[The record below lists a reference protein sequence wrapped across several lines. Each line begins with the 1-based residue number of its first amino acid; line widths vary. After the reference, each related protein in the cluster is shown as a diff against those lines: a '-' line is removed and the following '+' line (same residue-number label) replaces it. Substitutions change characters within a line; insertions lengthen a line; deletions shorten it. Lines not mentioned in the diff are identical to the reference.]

1 MESTSKI
8 ETSDRL
14 SLTLCLAII
23 FHIMVILGVGLES
36 TPDANLYNQILNIS
50 LVPID
55 QKTKNETAKIL
66 AQANVKTLNT
76 LPNKGVSHSTET
88 LLGRQPL
95 PRPQEAKKHSPIRE
109 TDSNWQSLQKPFAEL
124 EETIQQ
130 NRKKEL
136 ELAEPRRL
144 PTATQLLTR
153 SFALAALNTDLQQR
167 LGERAGRPR
176 RKYVSANTKEYRYAA
191 YMEAWRAKVERFGN
205 LNYPEKA
212 RKKELSGA
220 LLLDVAI
227 KSDGSVHEILVR
239 RSSGHKELDEAAK
252 HIVEMAAPFSPF
264 PNKILEEVDILHIT
278 RTWKFLNNKGFG
290 AP

>member
-1 MESTSKI
+1 MESSSII

-23 FHIMVILGVGLES
+23 FHVMVVLGVGFKD
-36 TPDANLYNQILNIS
+36 TPEQQIYNRILNIS

-55 QKTKNETAKIL
+55 QPTRNETAKIL
-66 AQANVKTLNT
+66 AQTSVKNLDTQPDKGDSLSAERLLDRQFLSQSQEVEKR
-76 LPNKGVSHSTET
+76 LPIS
-88 LLGRQPL
+88 
-95 PRPQEAKKHSPIRE
+95 E
-109 TDSNWQSLQKPFAEL
+109 TDSITKSLRKPVAEL
-124 EETIQQ
+124 NETAQQ
-130 NRKKEL
+130 NRKEEL
-136 ELAEPRRL
+136 ELTTPRRL

-167 LGERAGRPR
+167 LGEKANRPR
-176 RKYVSANTKEYRYAA
+176 RKYISANTKEYRYAA
-191 YMEAWRAKVERFGN
+191 YMEAWRAKVERVGN

-212 RKKELSGA
+212 RRKALSGA

-252 HIVEMAAPFSPF
+252 RIVEMAAPFSPF
-264 PNKILEEVDILHIT
+264 PTHILEEVDILHIT